1 MLWEPMGMGLK
12 FYQIDVFTDQVFGGN
27 PLAVFPDSSN
37 LENEILLD
45 IAREMNLSETTFV
58 YPPENPK
65 ADFRVRIFTPGK
77 EIPFAGHPTLGT
89 AHLLWETKRITPSRD
104 SMVLEMGAG
113 LIKVKKHQNNQ
124 FFMEQP
130 LPSFGDITTTIERVA
145 ESLSISSEE
154 IDSRF
159 PIQVVSTGFPALYVP
174 LTSLKALQK
183 VSLNPGVLREVLGD
197 VDMIYT
203 FTGETLE
210 PGSTVHSRA
219 FAPFVGIPEDP
230 ATGSA
235 GGALGA
241 YLVRHKVIESLD
253 PSEIIIEQGFEIDR
267 PSIIRVSV
275 GLAGE
280 EIDSVQVGGQAV
292 TVLEG
297 VLKI

>member
-1 MLWEPMGMGLK
+1 MGMGLK
-12 FYQIDVFTDQVFGGN
+12 FYQVDVFTDQIFGGN
-27 PLAVFPDSSN
+27 PLAVFPDSAS
-37 LENEILLD
+37 LEEDTHLH

-58 YPPENPK
+58 YPPNNSK
-65 ADFRVRIFTPGK
+65 ADYKLRIFTPGK

-89 AHLLWETKRITPSRD
+89 AHVLWETGKIPSSRETI
-104 SMVLEMGAG
+104 VLEMGVG
-113 LIKVKKHQNNQ
+113 LIRIARHSNNQ

-130 LPSFGDITTTIERVA
+130 LPSFGDKITAINRIA
-145 ESLSISSEE
+145 EALSIDPDE
-154 IDSRF
+154 IETRF
-159 PIQVVSTGFPALYVP
+159 PIQIVSTGFPALYVP
-174 LTSLKALQK
+174 LTSLNALQK
-183 VSLNPGVLREVLGD
+183 VELNLSVLREILGN

-203 FTGETLE
+203 FTGDTLE
-210 PGSTVHSRA
+210 PESTVHSRA

-253 PSEIIIEQGFEIDR
+253 PSEIVIEQGFEMKR
-267 PSIIRVSV
+267 PSKIRVNVRLV
-275 GLAGE
+275 GG

-297 VLKI
+297 TLKL